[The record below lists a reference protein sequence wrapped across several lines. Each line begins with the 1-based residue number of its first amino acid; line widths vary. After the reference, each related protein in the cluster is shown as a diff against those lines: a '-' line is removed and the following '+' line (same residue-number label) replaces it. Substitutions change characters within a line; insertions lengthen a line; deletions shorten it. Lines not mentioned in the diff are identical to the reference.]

1 MLEGARSL
9 EHKRRPPA
17 PLRWMRFVFGRCI
30 NSVAEVRLPLAA
42 DMCSQDFLNGRQRL
56 NSPIGCNTL
65 AYQPMHQTDHG
76 RRAPHLASTSSRE
89 RWIALMTAAIRPSRK
104 AQSKSVLESSTAV
117 NSGCDPA
124 VC

>member
-1 MLEGARSL
+1 
-9 EHKRRPPA
+9 
-17 PLRWMRFVFGRCI
+17 MRFVFGRCI

-42 DMCSQDFLNGRQRL
+42 DMCSQDFLNGRQQL
-56 NSPIGCNTL
+56 NSPIGCDTL

-104 AQSKSVLESSTAV
+104 AESKSVLESSTAV